1 MAKRERLGYPPLAE
15 AIRQFISAED
25 NRHHVHKLLG
35 LEVEQELTPTLASL
49 LEAIGKAGRDET
61 P

>member
-1 MAKRERLGYPPLAE
+1 MAKRDKAGHKPLAD
-15 AIRQFISAED
+15 AIRQFIGAED

-35 LEVEQELTPTLASL
+35 LEVEPELPPSLASL
-49 LEAIGKAGRDET
+49 LEAIGKAGQDET

>member
-1 MAKRERLGYPPLAE
+1 MAKRDKAGHQPLAE
-15 AIRQFISAED
+15 AVRQFISVED

-35 LEVEQELTPTLASL
+35 LEVEQELPPTLASL

>member
-25 NRHHVHKLLG
+25 NRHHLHKLLG
-35 LEVEQELTPTLASL
+35 LEVEQELTPTLAS
-49 LEAIGKAGRDET
+49 
-61 P
+61 